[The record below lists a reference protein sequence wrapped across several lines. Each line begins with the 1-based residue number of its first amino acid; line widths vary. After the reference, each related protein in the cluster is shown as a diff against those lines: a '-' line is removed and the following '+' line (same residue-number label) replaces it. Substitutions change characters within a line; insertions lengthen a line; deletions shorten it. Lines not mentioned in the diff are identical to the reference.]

1 MKDAEKK
8 ALDTDRKKLSLKTM
22 YFNRFLLIRYLS
34 AGFFF
39 TNLYWLILLYLSQ
52 SRLLFLPLFLIIVIL
67 TSVFEQAKLYS
78 APTNIVPRTTNY
90 YRLQLIVNIGLLLA
104 TFTPLFSSLFPFMN
118 QGMSGR
124 TFITIFLL
132 TGCLLSLWIQN
143 RLRNI
148 SHNNDKHYQRI
159 KQYEKSLYL

>member
-1 MKDAEKK
+1 MKDTEKK

-22 YFNRFLLIRYLS
+22 HFNRYLLIRYIS

-67 TSVFEQAKLYS
+67 MSVFEQAKLYS
-78 APTNIVPRTTNY
+78 TPTNVVPRTTNY
-90 YRLQLIVNIGLLLA
+90 YRLQLIVSTGLLLV
-104 TFTPLFSSLFPFMN
+104 TFTPLFSFLFPFMN
-118 QGMSGR
+118 KGVSGR
-124 TFITIFLL
+124 AFIAVFLL
-132 TGCLLSLWIQN
+132 TGCLLCLWIQN

-148 SHNNDKHYQRI
+148 SLNHDKHYQRI